1 MSEEYRVSE
10 LAEKA
15 GVTKRTIHYYIS
27 RGLIPPPEGMGV
39 GSTYREEHLVRILLV
54 KKLQE
59 QYLPLDRIRQ
69 IMASLSLEQVK
80 QSLDNES
87 ANDIKAYKDD
97 KIEEGLSC
105 EPSLCGL
112 NLDRNTENFSETPVS
127 ENPAALSKYKTGV
140 EYIRVELGLSIE
152 LHCPSGIY
160 EKHRD
165 LINNIEKYARRLI
178 EEK

>member
-69 IMASLSLEQVK
+69 IMSGLSLEQVK
-80 QSLDNES
+80 QSLDNE
-87 ANDIKAYKDD
+87 AENDIRTYADD
-97 KIEEGLSC
+97 KIEEGVSYGS
-105 EPSLCGL
+105 SLYGL
-112 NLDRNTENFSETPVS
+112 NLDRNTEDFSETRVS
-127 ENPAALSKYKTGV
+127 ETQDVLSKCKSGV
-140 EYIRVELGLSIE
+140 EYIRLELGLGIE
-152 LHCPSGIY
+152 LHCPTDIY
-160 EKHRD
+160 EKRRD
-165 LINNIEKYARRLI
+165 LINNVEKYARRLI